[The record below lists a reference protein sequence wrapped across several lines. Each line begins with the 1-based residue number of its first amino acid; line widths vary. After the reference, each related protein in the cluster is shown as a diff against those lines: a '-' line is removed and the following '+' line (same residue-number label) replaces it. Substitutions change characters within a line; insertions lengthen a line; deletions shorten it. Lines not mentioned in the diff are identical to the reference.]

1 MDWWALGV
9 VFYEFVVGCV
19 PFMGD
24 TPDELFE
31 NVLSERIEW
40 PSEGEKADD
49 NGEGAAGGGVPRDAQ
64 HLILALLVNNPLA
77 RLGGVGDADEVK
89 AHAFFGDVDWGGIL
103 RQKAEF
109 VPILDNDED
118 TSYFETRSERY
129 KHDAEGDSEPEADEP
144 ADTGAALSNAA
155 AAGHQAAKLSSAGL
169 LRSFTSSA
177 PLFARL
183 QEELALK
190 VSNYLLSLNLNICSS
205 FQNTS
210 WE

>member
-9 VFYEFVVGCV
+9 VFYEFLVGCV
-19 PFMGD
+19 PFIGD

-40 PSEGEKADD
+40 PSEGEEADG
-49 NGEGAAGGGVPRDAQ
+49 NGEGAGTGAGAGVPCDAQ
-64 HLILALLVNNPLA
+64 HLIHALLVNNPIA
-77 RLGGVGDADEVK
+77 RLGGGGDADEVK
-89 AHAFFGDVDWGGIL
+89 AHAFFGDVDWGGLL

-109 VPILDNDED
+109 VPILDDDED

-144 ADTGAALSNAA
+144 AATEAALSTS
-155 AAGHQAAKLSSAGL
+155 AAGHQAAKLYSSADL

-190 VSNYLLSLNLNICSS
+190 VSTY
-205 FQNTS
+205 FV
-210 WE
+210 